1 MEILKQFGI
10 DPILLAAQVVNFLI
24 LLFILKKLLYK
35 PLLGVLETRKN
46 KIEESLKNAE
56 EIEKRLNE
64 TGEREQEAI
73 LKSAKEGEKI
83 IKEAGDSAAQIIE
96 EAKKKYKDIV
106 TRAAEDAKKL
116 NEAEKV
122 KLQQEIKD
130 SVADF
135 VVLALE
141 RITGKVL
148 TQSQKKEILAKNINN
163 YK

>member
-10 DPILLAAQVVNFLI
+10 DPILLIAQVVNFLI

-35 PLLGVLETRKN
+35 PLLGVLETRK
-46 KIEESLKNAE
+46 KRIEESLKNAE

-64 TGEREQEAI
+64 ISGREQEAI

-96 EAKKKYKDIV
+96 EAKNKYEGILV
-106 TRAAEDAKKL
+106 QAAEDSKKL
-116 NEAEKV
+116 NETEKI

-130 SVADF
+130 NLADF
-135 VVLALE
+135 IVLALE
-141 RITGKVL
+141 KITGKVL
-148 TQSQKKEILAKNINN
+148 TAGQKKEILEKEIN
-163 YK
+163 KL